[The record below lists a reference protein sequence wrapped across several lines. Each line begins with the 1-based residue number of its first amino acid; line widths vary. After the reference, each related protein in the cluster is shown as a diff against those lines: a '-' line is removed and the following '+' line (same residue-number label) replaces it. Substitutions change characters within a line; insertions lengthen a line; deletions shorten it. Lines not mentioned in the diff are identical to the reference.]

1 LSAKAKRVC
10 TSGFWLFF
18 GVVSLLVV
26 LTLVSLGL
34 LGEMQHFIARL
45 SRTTQD
51 WDALQSGFQQNVVA
65 AEVPAMQ
72 QWKMNTD
79 PQRRH
84 VE

>member
-1 LSAKAKRVC
+1 
-10 TSGFWLFF
+10 
-18 GVVSLLVV
+18 
-26 LTLVSLGL
+26 LGL

-51 WDALQSGFQQNVVA
+51 GTLSRADSSKMWLPQKSS
-65 AEVPAMQ
+65 AMQ

-79 PQRRH
+79 PQWRH